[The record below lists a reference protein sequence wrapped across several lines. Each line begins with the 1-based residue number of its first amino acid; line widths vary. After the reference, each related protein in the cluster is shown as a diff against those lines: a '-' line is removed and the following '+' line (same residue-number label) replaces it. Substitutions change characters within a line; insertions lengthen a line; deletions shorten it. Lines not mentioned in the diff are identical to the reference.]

1 MVGGLGTCGN
11 GVDKMLVGMKNSL
24 AIIAGFCKIFEVLR
38 FKLQNEDFLLMPNDF
53 LEWLYHR
60 EIKQPQLHCSL
71 LLNLI
76 CKS

>member
-1 MVGGLGTCGN
+1 MVGGLGTCRN

-24 AIIAGFCKIFEVLR
+24 AVIAGFYEIFKFLR
-38 FKLQNEDFLLMPNDF
+38 FKLRNEDFLLPNDF
-53 LEWLYHR
+53 VEWLYQQ
-60 EIKQPQLHCSL
+60 EIKQQQLHYSL

>member
-1 MVGGLGTCGN
+1 MVGGLGTCRN

-24 AIIAGFCKIFEVLR
+24 AVIAGFYEIFKVLR

-60 EIKQPQLHCSL
+60 EIEQQQLHCSL